1 MNLKC
6 ESETLFCQAEN
17 MYCAGC
23 GYSYLRNKDT
33 SPTKTVFFVKKRAQI
48 FLFKPLRQ
56 PPEEDKYSGAPGDPN
71 SDTIDLGL
79 LYFKFDNFRA
89 QGTLHVCLR
98 MYLFHLFCVIESIS
112 NSESVV
118 GLSMHWF
125 ITNIKIQTLLVFRS
139 NNMLQPRL
147 YRESVGPLN
156 FEYLILF
163 EII

>member
-1 MNLKC
+1 MRGKHYFVKQKIC
-6 ESETLFCQAEN
+6 IARGVGIHIFE
-17 MYCAGC
+17 
-23 GYSYLRNKDT
+23 
-33 SPTKTVFFVKKRAQI
+33 TKTIVPQRQFFFVKKRAQI

-139 NNMLQPRL
+139 NNMLQPRRL